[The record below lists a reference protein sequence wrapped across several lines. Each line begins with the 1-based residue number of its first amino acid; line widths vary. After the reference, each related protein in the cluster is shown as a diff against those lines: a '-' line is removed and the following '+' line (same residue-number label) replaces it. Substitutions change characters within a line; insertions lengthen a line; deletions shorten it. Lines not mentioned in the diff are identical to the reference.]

1 MTIVV
6 AVSDNPEGAA
16 AVRAAIDEA
25 RGLRDR
31 HVVAVNTGHTPLD
44 VGGLAGDLTIELVFP
59 DGRGDHDPANAVL
72 GQIAEHDARLL
83 VIGIR
88 RRSAIGKAL
97 LGSLS
102 QKLLLHATVPVL
114 TVKVPEHPDEDSRTH
129 EAIGTAD
136 GG

>member
-16 AVRAAIDEA
+16 ALHAAIDEA
-25 RGLRDR
+25 RGLRDN
-31 HVVAVNTGHTPLD
+31 HVVVVNTGHTPLD
-44 VGGLAGDLTIELVFP
+44 VGGLAGDLGIDLVFP
-59 DGRGDHDPANAVL
+59 DGRGDHDPAEAVF

-83 VIGIR
+83 VIGLR

-102 QKLLLHATVPVL
+102 QKLLLHAMVPVL
-114 TVKVPEHPDEDSRTH
+114 TVKVPEHPDEDSRSH
-129 EAIGTAD
+129 EAIGS
-136 GG
+136 GEGR

>member
-59 DGRGDHDPANAVL
+59 DAKPAATTTRRTRCSGRSPSMT
-72 GQIAEHDARLL
+72 
-83 VIGIR
+83 
-88 RRSAIGKAL
+88 RSCW
-97 LGSLS
+97 
-102 QKLLLHATVPVL
+102 
-114 TVKVPEHPDEDSRTH
+114 
-129 EAIGTAD
+129 
-136 GG
+136 